1 MVELLRVDDRLLH
14 GQVAYAWCKNL
25 TVNLIVIANDEV
37 TKDQAAK
44 NAFALSKPAG
54 VNLVISTVE
63 KTIAFLNSAKGQKY
77 SVLVLVKNMADA
89 AALAKGCEDINAI
102 NVGDI
107 REHGDSHR
115 YTNAVCLDA
124 TDEEVVKSLAADG
137 VSVYAQ
143 QVPADG
149 KTDLAAMIK

>member
-44 NAFALSKPAG
+44 NAFAISKPAG

-63 KTIAFLNSAKGQKY
+63 KTIAFLNSAKARKY
-77 SVLVLVKNMADA
+77 SVLVLVKNVADA
-89 AALAKGCEDINAI
+89 VALAKGCEGIDAI
-102 NVGDI
+102 NVGGI
-107 REHGDSHR
+107 REHGDSRR

-124 TDEEVVKSLAADG
+124 ADEKAIKDLAADG
-137 VSVYAQ
+137 VLVYAQ

>member
-25 TVNLIVIANDEV
+25 TVNLIVIA
-37 TKDQAAK
+37 K

-63 KTIAFLNSAKGQKY
+63 KTIAFLNSTKGQKY

-89 AALAKGCEDINAI
+89 AALAKGCEGIDAI
-102 NVGDI
+102 NVGGI
-107 REHGDSHR
+107 REHGDSRR

-124 TDEEVVKSLAADG
+124 ADEEAIKGLVADG

>member
-1 MVELLRVDDRLLH
+1 M
-14 GQVAYAWCKNL
+14 
-25 TVNLIVIANDEV
+25 

-102 NVGDI
+102 NVGGI

>member
-77 SVLVLVKNMADA
+77 SVLVLVKNVADA
-89 AALAKGCEDINAI
+89 AALAKGCGIDAI
-102 NVGDI
+102 NVGGI
-107 REHGDSHR
+107 REHGDSRR

-124 TDEEVVKSLAADG
+124 ADEEAIKNLAADG

-149 KTDLAAMIK
+149 KTDLAAIIK

>member
-63 KTIAFLNSAKGQKY
+63 KTIAFLNSAKARKY
-77 SVLVLVKNMADA
+77 SVLVLVKNVADA
-89 AALAKGCEDINAI
+89 VALAKGCEGIDAI
-102 NVGDI
+102 NVGGI
-107 REHGDSHR
+107 REHDDSRR

-124 TDEEVVKSLAADG
+124 ADEKAIKDLAADG
-137 VSVYAQ
+137 VLVYAQ

>member
-54 VNLVISTVE
+54 
-63 KTIAFLNSAKGQKY
+63 
-77 SVLVLVKNMADA
+77 
-89 AALAKGCEDINAI
+89 INWLF
-102 NVGDI
+102 
-107 REHGDSHR
+107 RR
-115 YTNAVCLDA
+115 LRRR
-124 TDEEVVKSLAADG
+124 L
-137 VSVYAQ
+137 
-143 QVPADG
+143 
-149 KTDLAAMIK
+149 LF